1 MHKYYF
7 KIRRGELEFAFS
19 TTDKIAFEEQLS
31 DWIKGAMDSQSPIT
45 EIPVEESN
53 RPERKGFIE
62 VKEMVKINDLNAP
75 AQVTPDEDF
84 ENILEDAIENPKV
97 EVEEKTEI
105 TSPFLAYLSVFNPQ
119 NPTDYLVLTAKY
131 LSENEDLH
139 RFSLKQLNA
148 KLVPATQLP
157 ITHNTVQEA
166 LENGLITIVPN
177 YTNIADVTEYSL
189 TQSGEGYFIQ

>member
-7 KIRRGELEFAFS
+7 KIRKGELEFEFS
-19 TTDKIAFEEQLS
+19 TTEKIAFEEQLS
-31 DWIKGAMDSQSPIT
+31 DWIKGAMDSQSPLT

-53 RPERKGFIE
+53 KPERKGFIE

-75 AQVTPDEDF
+75 DKDMPEEDF

-105 TSPFLAYLSVFNPQ
+105 TSPFLAYLSVFSPK

-148 KLVPATQLP
+148 KLVPATQSP

-177 YTNIADVTEYSL
+177 YTNVADVTEYSL